1 MTETTARVAAKPTT
15 TTHDVAATRR
25 AKPAPAPAQAIGAS
39 VGLLHNGGPA
49 LLLGGLVQT
58 KVVIGAPNDPFE
70 QEADRV
76 ADDVVAGQVIKSV
89 SRLPAGGLGSVSQR
103 QPAGDEEEPAQTL
116 SVQRDV
122 EDGEE
127 EPTQTLP
134 VQRLPASD
142 LDEEPAQMFAVQRDE
157 TDAEEEAPVQPSSN
171 GFGGPTMRAAAAHAI
186 RGKGAG
192 EPLKQPVRGALER
205 GMGVDL
211 GSVRIHAS
219 ASANSAA
226 QSLNARAFTHRNH
239 IWLGAGESQTDLK
252 LLAHETTHVLQQDG
266 VVRRK
271 AAVNPSRPEDDLLP
285 SAAGKALDSRPSA
298 SPSGTAVQ
306 VDATQTT
313 GAAPSAAPPAAVD
326 AASPTGSAEE
336 PRATSGGTFT
346 EKSSGQHVDSA
357 VPVEEQPGEAGQPA
371 ATDAQTGPGKKPAAA
386 GQPQAGAGAQ
396 GEEVQQHSP
405 TTPAEDP
412 AFQKTLG
419 KIKKTRKA
427 EAAHVPPRD
436 KEGEVTAAAVLP
448 VEEQKTRNA
457 RSDHLTAMK
466 ATAEAT
472 ESKEQSKPTFSAEAF
487 KAMLKGNLAKIE
499 QTLPQSEEAAKEFKR
514 EKPLEGVKQDI
525 GGQVAAE
532 NAKVTGPMASQVK
545 QDAPPSTKRVEEPHK
560 LVEEKPGDKP
570 KPISASAAAVKPRLD
585 SEVSMAR
592 ESQSL
597 DDKMAQEGIT
607 EDQLA
612 QSNEPTFVEALDT
625 KRQAQQEAAD
635 APGRYREKEEK
646 ILARAQQRAR
656 SAGAA
661 GFDDMHTSRSGAFT
675 DVFSKQSTTKT
686 ADEAEQTRILG
697 ELDRIYNATK
707 TDVDTILNDL
717 SSNVDSTF
725 ETEAGE
731 AKKTFETQV
740 EDKLDDI
747 YGITVIDDWLFGED
761 TEAIEKVFRDEKDR
775 FLAAMDRT
783 LDKIA
788 EMIASQLNAAID
800 RIKLGRKDADD
811 FYNGLSTEQQ
821 RLAKEAMEVYTAK
834 YDTLEETVQA
844 KQEELAQTLAQ
855 SYKDNV
861 DALRESFD
869 KIKEEVSRG
878 WIGKA
883 IDFIVDVATA
893 IKKLGELLLS
903 IISRVANIISDIL
916 AHPIRFLENLASGVV
931 AGFRKF
937 VSNLD
942 TYLISGFFDWLRG
955 SVGGAAI
962 EIPDSFD
969 PQGLFNL
976 VTQVLGLN
984 YQTFRDLAVE
994 KFGEPTVAVLEKGA
1008 ELAEGG
1014 LELFRIAQK
1023 DGLGALWTH
1032 IKEMIASNVSEI
1044 FEQVKETILYQT
1056 IEKVLAFVGSLF
1068 TPVGAFIKAVQTLY
1082 RGLRFLVDNIDRIA
1096 ELVDAFLSSLE
1107 LAVQGNVAA
1116 ITDKVVLALR
1126 SFIVVAIDFLAKLVG
1141 LGNLG
1146 EKVRKIL
1153 NYVRQPIIRAMKWLL
1168 NKVSPLVNRIKKG
1181 VKAVAGK
1188 GKAAVE
1194 RLLGWWGVRQPFK
1207 QGGKPHTLYF
1217 KGSGKSSVLVMHSK
1231 QEQVVSDWLVARR
1244 EAATPPM
1251 RPFVEEA
1258 LVAYARF
1265 NLARD
1270 NLEALRTELEALPAP
1285 AQQARRPEY
1294 ETVYRIFSA
1303 SLRDL
1308 GRTFSALPV
1317 DAEPERIVLHLSR
1330 FKQRALYQQHARSG
1344 RLQHSLQRPQR
1355 QTNQLESWRRHART
1369 EMTMEW
1375 MDYGRRLGLPDNR
1388 ILVPDWDRN
1397 GARTPMQ
1404 VDHRIEWQVRP
1415 LGDERSLDEP
1425 WNYELLDAQSNRV
1438 SGASIDREI
1447 RAERQ
1452 RIATETG
1459 DHSWLARDMT
1469 FTSVEGGGNSGRRWS
1484 LEDIANGE
1492 HLKVYAR
1499 RYGAPASSGALP
1511 SAEKLAAAQN
1521 DGSQAASGLQD
1532 RAGIE
1537 VGLRSLVRRY
1547 PAQASQIRAV
1557 VALRLNERSWNDV
1570 RSELGISAAELKRLR
1585 ELLSSAGVRL

>member
-1 MTETTARVAAKPTT
+1 MAENAARASAPK
-15 TTHDVAATRR
+15 AATHHDQTSVH
-25 AKPAPAPAQAIGAS
+25 KPERLVTAVAPAPLAS
-39 VGLLHNGGPA
+39 AGVFYNAGPVMT
-49 LLLGGLVQT
+49 LVPAVQR

-70 QEADRV
+70 READAV
-76 ADDVVAGQVIKSV
+76 AEQASASRPVQSV
-89 SRLPAGGLGSVSQR
+89 SRLPVGGLASAAQR
-103 QPAGDEEEPAQTL
+103 LVQRTADVEENANSEADTEEEPAQTL
-116 SVQRDV
+116 SVQRQA
-122 EDGEE
+122 EE
-127 EPTQTLP
+127 EE
-134 VQRLPASD
+134 
-142 LDEEPAQMFAVQRDE
+142 EEPAQTLSFQRQVE
-157 TDAEEEAPVQPSSN
+157 GEEDKDQPVQPYSN
-171 GFGGPTMRAAAAHAI
+171 GFGGSAMRAAAAHAI
-186 RGKGAG
+186 HSRGAG
-192 EPLKQPVRGALER
+192 EPLKQPVRNSMER
-205 GMGVDL
+205 SLGVDL
-211 GSVRIHAS
+211 GDVRVHS
-219 ASANSAA
+219 SANAHGAA
-226 QSLNARAFTHRNH
+226 RSLHARAFTHRNH
-239 IWLGAGESQTDLK
+239 IWLGSGESQADLK
-252 LLAHETTHVLQQDG
+252 LMAHETTHVLQQDG

-271 AAVNPSRPEDDLLP
+271 PAVESSWPEDDLMSP
-285 SAAGKALDSRPSA
+285 QTANVAAPRTSAALNGAAAPASAAEAVGSALSATQPTAASATSPNATEEKPVSGAGGVLLEQASEPPAGAADSAGEQPDEAAQPADARAEKGKQSPANGQ
-298 SPSGTAVQ
+298 PSGKPGSEG
-306 VDATQTT
+306 DETQQR
-313 GAAPSAAPPAAVD
+313 SPA
-326 AASPTGSAEE
+326 S
-336 PRATSGGTFT
+336 
-346 EKSSGQHVDSA
+346 
-357 VPVEEQPGEAGQPA
+357 
-371 ATDAQTGPGKKPAAA
+371 
-386 GQPQAGAGAQ
+386 
-396 GEEVQQHSP
+396 
-405 TTPAEDP
+405 PAEDP

-419 KIKKTRKA
+419 KVKRTRKI
-427 EAAHVPPRD
+427 EATHALPQK

-448 VEEQKTRNA
+448 VDEQKTRNA

-472 ESKEQSKPTFSAEAF
+472 ESKEESKPSFSAETF
-487 KAMLKGNLAKIE
+487 KEMLKGNLARIE
-499 QTLPQSEEAAKEFKR
+499 QTLPQSEEAAQEFKR

-525 GGQVAAE
+525 GNQVAAE

-545 QDAPPSTKRVEEPHK
+545 QDAPASVKPVEEPQK
-560 LVEEKPGDKP
+560 LAEEKPGDKP
-570 KPISASAAAVKPRLD
+570 KPISAAAAAPKPRLD
-585 SEVSMAR
+585 SEVSMTR

-597 DDKMAQEGIT
+597 DDKMAEEGIT

-612 QSNEPTFVEALDT
+612 VSNEPNFVEALDT

-635 APGRYREKEEK
+635 APGRYRAKEEK
-646 ILARAQQRAR
+646 ILARAQQSAR

-661 GFDDMHTSRSGAFT
+661 GFEGMHAGRTGAFT
-675 DVFSKQSTTKT
+675 DVFAQQSSTKS

-707 TDVDTILNDL
+707 TDVDTILKDL

-731 AKKTFETQV
+731 AKKTFEEQV

-761 TEAIEKVFRDEKDR
+761 TEAIEKVFRDEKER
-775 FLAAMDRT
+775 FIAAMDRT

-788 EMIASQLNAAID
+788 EKIASQLNAAID
-800 RIKLGRKDADD
+800 RIKQGRQDADD
-811 FYNGLSTEQQ
+811 FYAGLSTEQQ
-821 RLAKEAMEVYTAK
+821 RLAKEAMEVYSAK
-834 YDTLEETVQA
+834 YDTLEEAVTE
-844 KQEELAQTLAQ
+844 KQQELAQTLAE
-855 SYKDNV
+855 SYKSNV
-861 DALRESFD
+861 DTLRESFD

-903 IISRVANIISDIL
+903 IISRIANIISDIL

-931 AGFRKF
+931 AGFKKF
-937 VSNLD
+937 ASNLD
-942 TYLISGFFDWLRG
+942 SYLISGFFEWLRG

-976 VTQVLGLN
+976 VTQVLGLD
-984 YQTFRDLAVE
+984 YQTFRELAVE

-1032 IKEMIASNVSEI
+1032 IKDMIASNVSEI
-1044 FEQVKETILYQT
+1044 FEQVKETVLYQT

-1096 ELVDAFLSSLE
+1096 ELVDAFLTSLE

-1126 SFIVVAIDFLAKLVG
+1126 GFIVVAIDFLAKLVG

-1146 EKVRKIL
+1146 DKVRKIL
-1153 NYVRQPIIRAMKWLL
+1153 NVVRQPIIRAMKWLL
-1168 NKVSPLVNRIKKG
+1168 NKFSPLVNRIKKG
-1181 VKAVAGK
+1181 ITTVAGK
-1188 GKAAVE
+1188 GKEAIQ
-1194 RLLGWWGVRQPFK
+1194 RLLGWWGARQPFK
-1207 QGGKPHTLYF
+1207 QGGRPHTLYF
-1217 KGSGKSSVLVMHSK
+1217 KGSGKNAVLVMHSK
-1231 QEQVVSDWLVARR
+1231 QEQVVSNWLVARR
-1244 EAATPPM
+1244 ETATPTM

-1265 NLARD
+1265 NVARD
-1270 NLEALRTELEALPAP
+1270 NLDALRTELEALNPA
-1285 AQQARRPEY
+1285 AQQARRGEY

-1317 DAEPERIVLHLSR
+1317 EAEPDRIVLRLSR
-1330 FKQRALYQQHARSG
+1330 FKARALYQQHVRSR

-1355 QTNQLESWRRHART
+1355 QTNQLERWKKHART
-1369 EMTMEW
+1369 EITMEW
-1375 MDYGRRLGLPDNR
+1375 MDYGRRLGLPDKR

-1397 GARTPMQ
+1397 GVRTSMQ
-1404 VDHRIEWQVRP
+1404 VDHQIEWQVRP
-1415 LGDERSLDEP
+1415 LGDESSLDEP
-1425 WNYELLDAQSNRV
+1425 WNYELLDAPSNRV

-1452 RIATETG
+1452 RIARETG

-1469 FTSVEGGGNSGRRWS
+1469 FTDVEGGGNTGQRWS

-1499 RYGAPASSGALP
+1499 RYGAPSASGALP
-1511 SAEKLAAAQN
+1511 SAEKLAVAGTDQ
-1521 DGSQAASGLQD
+1521 GRAASSLQD
-1532 RAGIE
+1532 RSGIE
-1537 VGLRSLVRRY
+1537 IGLRRLASRY
-1547 PAQASQIRAV
+1547 PVQASRLRAV
-1557 VALRLNERSWNDV
+1557 VALRLNERSWEDV
-1570 RSELGISAAELKRLR
+1570 RSELGIPASELKRLR
-1585 ELLSSAGVRL
+1585 ELLKDAGFHL